1 MKNHVSI
8 FTIGWLLSIDF
19 SREKNFVFTFI
30 LQYIILK
37 LIYLG
42 GGIFWPISSLEIAV
56 ERSFRKIF
64 QHVKIGF
71 KIFLPNHLCTIC
83 LVSEPKQ
90 NDLVTCNS
98 HPYFTNNN
106 NNCYGVRKSVDNWQ
120 TKKNGVSFAV
130 I

>member
-8 FTIGWLLSIDF
+8 VTIGRLLSIDF
-19 SREKNFVFTFI
+19 SREKNLVFAFI
-30 LQYIILK
+30 LQSIILK

-83 LVSEPKQ
+83 LVSESKQ

-106 NNCYGVRKSVDNWQ
+106 NNFYGVRKSVDNWQ